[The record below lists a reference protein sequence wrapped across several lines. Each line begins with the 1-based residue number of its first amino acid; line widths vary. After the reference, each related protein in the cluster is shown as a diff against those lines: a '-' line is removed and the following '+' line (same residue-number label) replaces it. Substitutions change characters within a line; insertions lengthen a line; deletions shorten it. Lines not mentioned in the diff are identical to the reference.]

1 MDYFQGPVYNE
12 LSRPSPAAGDAEAGA
27 GPPSLGTIEGF
38 RVPRAIMAFNGD
50 LEARLALHWLVHERG
65 YEVITLSI
73 NLGQETYLEPLGEI
87 ALELGAGAAQVID
100 RRKAFL
106 SDFCFPVLQ
115 AGAVYQQSCFL
126 GSALARFLIAE
137 ELVRAAHEEGCD
149 TVAHAAAS
157 KGNDQVRMET
167 AIASLDPKLRVL
179 APVREWNLKNLSDK
193 LKYARNRSLPVEET
207 NDAPLNVD
215 RNLWGVS
222 LFLNDLADS
231 WQEPPAGAFVLTR
244 PAELSPNE
252 SAVITLGFEGG
263 IPTSL
268 NCETLEPLALVRE
281 LNKLGGK
288 HGIGRSDVVED
299 RMFGIKSREIYEVPA
314 PTILWT
320 AHRDLESLV
329 HSKEMVQ
336 LREPLSRRYA
346 ELVYMGL
353 WFHDARRALHE
364 FMRETQR
371 LVTGEVRLKL
381 YKGGCTV
388 LGRRSPHSLYDSRL
402 ANQTN
407 LEFFDNQW
415 AQGFTL
421 LWSLQSRL
429 AARQQAAGKRSQE
442 SGDRSQE
449 S

>member
-1 MDYFQGPVYNE
+1 MF
-12 LSRPSPAAGDAEAGA
+12 RGA
-27 GPPSLGTIEGF
+27 GPSCGLFFACGYNESYQRFPVFRFSNRGPNQGF
-38 RVPRAIMAFNGD
+38 AVPRAIMAFNGD

-73 NLGQETYLEPLGEI
+73 NLGQEVFLEPLGEI
-87 ALELGAGAAQVID
+87 ALELGATAAQVID
-100 RRKAFL
+100 RRLVFL
-106 SDFCFPVLQ
+106 SDFCFPALQ

-126 GSALARFLIAE
+126 GSALARFLIAQ
-137 ELVRAAHEEGCD
+137 ELVRVARDEGCE

-167 AIASLDPKLRVL
+167 AIASQDPKLAVI
-179 APVREWNLKNLSDK
+179 APVRQWNLKNRADK
-193 LKYARNRSLPVEET
+193 LKYARKRNLPIEEPT
-207 NDAPLNVD
+207 ESPLAVD

-222 LFLNDLADS
+222 VFFPELTDS
-231 WQEPPAGAFVLTR
+231 WQEAPADAFVLTK
-244 PAELSPNE
+244 PVEQTPNE
-252 SAVITLGFEGG
+252 AAVVTLGFEAG
-263 IPTSL
+263 IPCSL
-268 NCETLEPLALVRE
+268 NGERLGPLPLVRE
-281 LNKLGGK
+281 LNRLGGI
-288 HGIGRSDVVED
+288 HSIGRNDVVED

-353 WFHDARRALHE
+353 WFQDARRALQE
-364 FMRETQR
+364 FVRETQK

-381 YKGGCTV
+381 YKGACTV
-388 LGRRSPHSLYDSRL
+388 LGRRSPYSLYDGRL

-407 LEFFDNQW
+407 LEFFDNHW
-415 AQGFTL
+415 AQGFTSV
-421 LWSLQSRL
+421 WSLQTRL
-429 AARQQAAGKRSQE
+429 AARQQTQNPE
-442 SGDRSQE
+442 NHP
-449 S
+449 

>member
-1 MDYFQGPVYNE
+1 M
-12 LSRPSPAAGDAEAGA
+12 A
-27 GPPSLGTIEGF
+27 
-38 RVPRAIMAFNGD
+38 RAIMAFNGD

-65 YEVITLSI
+65 YEVVTLSI

-87 ALELGAGAAQVID
+87 ALELGATAAQVID
-100 RRKAFL
+100 RRRAFL

-115 AGAVYQQSCFL
+115 AAAVYQQSCFL
-126 GSALARFLIAE
+126 GSALARFVIAQEMVRVAQE
-137 ELVRAAHEEGCD
+137 ERCD

-167 AIASLDPKLRVL
+167 AIAAQNPKLRVL
-179 APVREWNLKNLSDK
+179 APVREWNLKNLDDK
-193 LKYARNRSLPVEET
+193 LNFARKRNLPIEEPK
-207 NDAPLNVD
+207 DAPLAVD

-222 LFLNDLADS
+222 LFLNELADS

-244 PAELSPNE
+244 PAELAPNE
-252 SAVITLGFEGG
+252 PAVVTLGFEAGL
-263 IPTSL
+263 PVSL
-268 NCETLEPLALVRE
+268 NGERLEPLPLVRS
-281 LNKLGGK
+281 LNKLGGM
-288 HGIGRSDVVED
+288 HGIGRFDVVED
-299 RMFGIKSREIYEVPA
+299 RMFGIKSREIYEAPT

-336 LREPLSRRYA
+336 VREPLSRRYA

-353 WFHDARRALHE
+353 WFHDARRALQK
-364 FMRETQR
+364 FMEETQR

-381 YKGGCTV
+381 FKGSCTV
-388 LGRRSPHSLYDSRL
+388 LGRRSPHSLYDGRL

-415 AQGFTL
+415 AQGFSS
-421 LWSLQSRL
+421 LWALQSRL
-429 AARQQAAGKRSQE
+429 AARQQQESGVRSQE
-442 SGDRSQE
+442 SGVRSPESGIGDQGTADVDR
-449 S
+449 

>member
-1 MDYFQGPVYNE
+1 
-12 LSRPSPAAGDAEAGA
+12 
-27 GPPSLGTIEGF
+27 
-38 RVPRAIMAFNGD
+38 MAFNGD

-65 YEVITLSI
+65 YSVITLSI

-87 ALELGAGAAQVID
+87 ALELGATSAQVVD
-100 RRKAFL
+100 RRETFL

-115 AGAVYQQSCFL
+115 AGAVYQQSCYL
-126 GSALARFLIAE
+126 GSALARFLIAQ
-137 ELVRAAHEEGCD
+137 ELVRVAHDEGCD
-149 TVAHAAAS
+149 TVAHGAAS

-167 AIASLDPKLRVL
+167 AIAAQDPKLRVL

-193 LKYARNRSLPVEET
+193 LKYARNRSLPVEEP

-244 PAELSPNE
+244 PAELAPNE
-252 SAVITLGFEGG
+252 PTIITIGFESG
-263 IPTSL
+263 IPTTL
-268 NCETLEPLALVRE
+268 DGATLEPLALVRE

-288 HGIGRSDVVED
+288 NGIGRSDVVED
-299 RMFGIKSREIYEVPA
+299 RMLGIKSREIYEVPA

-346 ELVYMGL
+346 ELVYMGH

-381 YKGGCTV
+381 YKGACTV

-415 AQGFTL
+415 AQGFTS
-421 LWSLQSRL
+421 LWALQTRL
-429 AARQQAAGKRSQE
+429 AARQQANSPSRGP
-442 SGDRSQE
+442 
-449 S
+449 